1 MLDFLN
7 HISILGID
15 YIQEGAAMNQS
26 KPSKSIRI
34 LNFIEEKGNK
44 LPHPITIFVLFT
56 LTVIVLSH
64 ILYLFDV
71 GVTFEGINDETMET
85 EQLNVKA
92 VSLLL
97 PDGIAYMFSSIVSNF
112 TSFVALGPVLV
123 AMLGVGIAEKSG
135 YISAIMTNT
144 VTKAPKK
151 FVTPIVVLMGV
162 LSNMAASVG
171 YVVLVPLG
179 AIIFLGFKR
188 HPLAGLSAAFAG
200 VAGGYSANL
209 FLGTNDPLLSG
220 ITTEAA
226 AILDPNY
233 IVNPTDNWFFMVVS
247 TFLIVIIGTL
257 ITDKLVEPKL
267 GQYVP
272 SEPIDRKN
280 ELSSREKKGLVW
292 ANISILITV
301 IAIALLVLP
310 ENAPLR
316 GEGGSLIVSPFM
328 DSIIFLMMLIFLVP
342 GIVYGIVTKTVKNDK
357 DVANL
362 MASSL
367 ETMAGFIVLIFFA
380 AQFVAFFNYTN
391 LGTIIAVK
399 GAEFLE
405 TIQLGGAPLLVALI
419 LITTVI
425 NIFIAADSAKWA
437 IMAPV
442 FVPMFMQMGISP
454 EVTQIAYR
462 IGDSATNIISPL
474 MPFFPLV
481 VAFAQRYGKQNGVG
495 TVISLMLP
503 YSIAILL
510 CWIVFFVVWYMLG
523 IPVGPGTSLT
533 Y

>member
-1 MLDFLN
+1 M
-7 HISILGID
+7 
-15 YIQEGAAMNQS
+15 
-26 KPSKSIRI
+26 KKTKSIRL

-44 LPHPITIFVLFT
+44 LPDPVTIFIIFTFLVIGLSHVLYILGIGVSFEGVNSESGQIET
-56 LTVIVLSH
+56 LT
-64 ILYLFDV
+64 
-71 GVTFEGINDETMET
+71 
-85 EQLNVKA
+85 VKA
-92 VSLLL
+92 VSLLV
-97 PDGIAYMFSSIVSNF
+97 PEGIAYMFSNVVKNF

-123 AMLGVGIAEKSG
+123 AMLGVGVAEKSG
-135 YISAIMTNT
+135 YISALMTNT

-162 LSNMAASVG
+162 LSNVAASVG

-226 AILDPNY
+226 HILDAGY
-233 IVNPTDNWFFMVVS
+233 IVNPTDNWFFMFAS

-257 ITDKLVEPKL
+257 VTDKLIEPKL
-267 GQYVP
+267 GKYIPDNATEHQNV
-272 SEPIDRKN
+272 I
-280 ELSSREKKGLVW
+280 SSIEKKGLLW
-292 ANISILITV
+292 ANISVLVTI

-310 ENAPLR
+310 ENGVLR
-316 GEGGSLIVSPFM
+316 GEGGSLIQSPFM
-328 DSIIFLMMLIFLVP
+328 SSIIFMMMLIFLIP
-342 GIVYGIVTKTVKNDK
+342 GVVYGFVTKTIKNDK
-357 DVANL
+357 DIARL

-367 ETMAGFIVLIFFA
+367 EMMSGFIVLIFFA
-380 AQFVAFFNYTN
+380 AQFVALFNYTN

-399 GAEFLE
+399 GADFLQSIHME
-405 TIQLGGAPLLVALI
+405 GAPLLVALI
-419 LITTVI
+419 FITTII
-425 NIFIAADSAKWA
+425 NLFIAADSAKWA

-442 FVPMFMQMGISP
+442 FVPMFMQMGIAP
-454 EVTQIAYR
+454 EVTQVAYR
-462 IGDSATNIISPL
+462 IGDSSTNIISPL

-481 VAFAQRYGKQNGVG
+481 VAFAQRYGKENGVG

-503 YSIAILL
+503 YSIIILIS
-510 CWIVFFVVWYMLG
+510 WTIFFVIWYVLG
-523 IPVGPGTSLT
+523 IPVGPGTNLN

>member
-1 MLDFLN
+1 M
-7 HISILGID
+7 
-15 YIQEGAAMNQS
+15 
-26 KPSKSIRI
+26 KKTKSIRL

-44 LPHPITIFVLFT
+44 LPDPVTIFIIFTFLVIGLSHVLYILGIGVSFEGVNSESGQIET
-56 LTVIVLSH
+56 LT
-64 ILYLFDV
+64 
-71 GVTFEGINDETMET
+71 
-85 EQLNVKA
+85 VKA
-92 VSLLL
+92 VSLLV
-97 PDGIAYMFSSIVSNF
+97 PEGIAYMFSNVVKNF

-123 AMLGVGIAEKSG
+123 AMLGVGVAEKSG
-135 YISAIMTNT
+135 YISALMTNT

-162 LSNMAASVG
+162 LSNVAASVG

-226 AILDPNY
+226 HILDAGY
-233 IVNPTDNWFFMVVS
+233 IVNPTDNWFFMFAS

-257 ITDKLVEPKL
+257 VTDKLIEPKL
-267 GQYVP
+267 GKYIPDNATEHQNVV
-272 SEPIDRKN
+272 
-280 ELSSREKKGLVW
+280 SSIEKKGLLW
-292 ANISILITV
+292 ANISVLVTI

-310 ENAPLR
+310 ENGVLR
-316 GEGGSLIVSPFM
+316 GEGGSLIQSPFM
-328 DSIIFLMMLIFLVP
+328 SSIIFMMMLIFLIP
-342 GIVYGIVTKTVKNDK
+342 GVVYGFVTKTIKNDK
-357 DVANL
+357 DIARL

-367 ETMAGFIVLIFFA
+367 EMMSGFIVLIFFA
-380 AQFVAFFNYTN
+380 AQFVALFNYTN

-399 GAEFLE
+399 GADFLQSIHME
-405 TIQLGGAPLLVALI
+405 GAPLLVALI
-419 LITTVI
+419 FITTII
-425 NIFIAADSAKWA
+425 NLFIAADSAKWA

-442 FVPMFMQMGISP
+442 FVPMFMQMGIAP
-454 EVTQIAYR
+454 EVTQVAYR
-462 IGDSATNIISPL
+462 IGDSSTNIISPL

-481 VAFAQRYGKQNGVG
+481 VAFAQRYGKENGVG

-503 YSIAILL
+503 YSIIILIS
-510 CWIVFFVVWYMLG
+510 WTIFFVIWYVLG
-523 IPVGPGTSLT
+523 IPVGPGTNLN